1 MRCSFFL
8 SAAGAGVGSGTG
20 AGSGTGVG
28 SGGGS
33 TIGVLETSTTNS
45 GFFLRDCRVFGF
57 SLDPA
62 ESPNPED
69 FLLSFSIL
77 L

>member
-1 MRCSFFL
+1 MRCGFFL
-8 SAAGAGVGSGTG
+8 AATGAEVGSGSGAGSGSGVGSG
-20 AGSGTGVG
+20 A
-28 SGGGS
+28 GS
-33 TIGVLETSTTNS
+33 TIGVLGTSTTTS
-45 GFFLRDCRVFGF
+45 GFFLRGFRDFGF
-57 SLDPA
+57 SPDPT